1 MNSRRSNFLCTH
13 SAFLATAAFLS
24 LLPLLWLV
32 CATLKSGGDLFQY
45 PLLPWDHL
53 NHLTISNYTR
63 LFAEHPFGRW
73 MLSSIFVASTQTVAS
88 VILASLGGFAV
99 AKYHFPGRR
108 LILGMLLSVM
118 LLPYQVLLPS
128 MYELMHHLGL
138 LDSYWAI
145 LLPGMISVFGLFL
158 FSRAMKTVPDELLN
172 AARIDGC
179 SEIRLWW
186 EIAIPLVRPMIAAFT
201 LLSFTAS
208 WNSFLWP
215 QIVLQ
220 DQGKYT
226 LPIGLANLSVLPGT
240 QNDYGLLMAG
250 TLLSILPVVILF
262 FALQKDFIAGLT
274 SGAVKE

>member
-1 MNSRRSNFLCTH
+1 MKKKSPLLARSIL
-13 SAFLATAAFLS
+13 LAAAGYVS
-24 LLPLLWLV
+24 LLPLLWLI
-32 CATLKSGGDLFQY
+32 CATFKTGDDLLNT
-45 PLLPWDHL
+45 PLLPWRNL
-53 NHLTISNYTR
+53 NHLTLSNYRR
-63 LFAEHPFGRW
+63 LFAERPFGPW
-73 MLSSIFVASTQTVAS
+73 MLNSIFLASTQTVAA
-88 VILASLGGFAV
+88 VVLASLGGFAM
-99 AKYHFPGRR
+99 AKYQFAGRR
-108 LILGMLLSVM
+108 FILAILLSVM

-128 MYELMHHLGL
+128 SYELMHHLGL

-145 LLPGMISVFGLFL
+145 LLPGAISVFGLFL
-158 FSRAMKTVPDELLN
+158 FSRAMHAVPDELLS
-172 AARIDGC
+172 AARMDGC
-179 SEIRLWW
+179 GELRIWW

-220 DQGKYT
+220 DQQKYT
-226 LPIGLANLSVLPGT
+226 LPVGLANLSILPGT

-250 TLLSILPVVILF
+250 TLMSIVPVVILF